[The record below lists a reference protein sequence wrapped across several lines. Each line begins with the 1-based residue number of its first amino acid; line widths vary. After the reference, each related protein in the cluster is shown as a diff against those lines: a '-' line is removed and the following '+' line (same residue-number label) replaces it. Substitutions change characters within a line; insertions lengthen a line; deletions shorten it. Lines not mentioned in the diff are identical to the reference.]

1 MTASTFFI
9 ALIVL
14 SVALIVVANVKGN
27 SKRLYSG
34 AAILALVAL
43 SAYQLSL
50 PGDISGRVNERL
62 QAQTQAEPTPQPTE
76 SAQSG
81 TVYENKYGYEMDAS
95 KMRPVTG
102 VTASGRIVPCMA
114 EVDSDNS
121 IVDEGD
127 LDCDW
132 SRVVQ
137 MPEDTDA
144 KLILSMVKAQ
154 DLTYLPFNTA
164 GIGQTPDV
172 TDCLSTDKEIIQK
185 VNSGKWA
192 DASRTVSCYDDEKI
206 DSSRIANPS
215 KLTRTDIDS
224 ILSGKGAPKTDDKK
238 DKPQDDNSAQSGD
251 KSQSGNQDTAKQSDK
266 AGKADKTDQK
276 EKK

>member
-14 SVALIVVANVKGN
+14 SVALIVVASVKGN

-50 PGDISGRVNERL
+50 PGDISGRVNEKL

-121 IVDEGD
+121 IVSEGD

-144 KLILSMVKAQ
+144 KLILSLIKAQ

-192 DASRTVSCYDDEKI
+192 DASRTVSCYDNEKI
-206 DSSRIANPS
+206 DSSRIASPS

-224 ILSGKGAPKTDDKK
+224 ILLGKGAPKTDDKSK
-238 DKPQDDNSAQSGD
+238 DGDSAQSGD

-266 AGKADKTDQK
+266 ADKTDKADQK